1 MRYLIV
7 ILLLQLFLKANSVGD
22 YRATALCVRYNNSDY
37 FAIRSL
43 SFNGKKAFLIVDTDS
58 LHTGLVKQEETQVL
72 TCDNNVFNSK
82 YFKLLGLEKG
92 LKHRLQ
98 NDGIT
103 ATNGGIIVTTDLC
116 PSSKRGFE
124 KRLYQTLIDNFKNPV
139 PVTIFITKRWIHKHL
154 NAFKKLKS
162 WQQEGKLDIVWGNHT
177 AEHRYNKD
185 TPIDHNFVLLA
196 RENLAKDVL
205 DLEKEL
211 LKRGVL
217 PSVFF
222 RFPGLVSDKKSVNIV
237 IRLGLIIVGTNSW
250 LAKGESLKENSI
262 ILVHGN
268 KNEAKGVDILLKLI
282 KERKIK
288 AVKSIRVLL

>member
-1 MRYLIV
+1 MRYIIV
-7 ILLLQLFLKANSVGD
+7 ILLLQLFLKANSVGE
-22 YRATALCVRYNNSDY
+22 YSATALCVRYNKSDY

-43 SFNGKKAFLIVDTDS
+43 SFNGKKAFLIVDTNS
-58 LHTGLVKQEETQVL
+58 LHTGLVKQKETQVL
-72 TCDNNVFNSK
+72 TCNNKLYNSR
-82 YFKLLGLEKG
+82 YFKLLALEKG

-103 ATNGGIIVTTDLC
+103 ATNGGIVVTTDLC

-177 AEHRYNKD
+177 AEHRYNRD
-185 TPIDHNFVLLA
+185 APLNHNFVLSVK
-196 RENLAKDVL
+196 ENLPEDIL

-211 LKRGVL
+211 LRRGVL
-217 PSVFF
+217 PSIFF
-222 RFPGLVSDKKSVNIV
+222 RFPGLISDEKSVNIV

-250 LAKGESLKENSI
+250 LAKGEPLKENSI

-268 KNEAKGVDILLKLI
+268 KNEAKGVNILLKLI

-288 AVKSIRVLL
+288 TVKSINEGL